1 MIAVFNSQLKI
12 LEFQQP
18 ALECW
23 CRTILLAFR
32 HALCCLYQQFRHFH
46 FALGTINYVAMVC
59 CQVYAGISTAEPGQ
73 SGNFTS
79 QDQPGLSCLPLRKP
93 SFCRGARRTFLDHS
107 CKPCLE
113 PPRQKMNPKS
123 ASIAQSLELRTH
135 SFMDPDAWVH
145 LQALP
150 LTVCPWD
157 NYLTSLCLGFH
168 ICDHQERTYL
178 PHELWEQ
185 NEMIHIQSLTR
196 SKDPGRSVVDS
207 RVVFLSRLLFLK
219 HLI

>member
-79 QDQPGLSCLPLRKP
+79 QDQPELSCLPLRKP

-113 PPRQKMNPKS
+113 PPEP
-123 ASIAQSLELRTH
+123 ASLE
-135 SFMDPDAWVH
+135 WVNSTTWWPLDVRASGEPKPGGSWDKNLWPRGVQQCKKGMLVKGGSEVRDGVNLCIH
-145 LQALP
+145 TLP
-150 LTVCPWD
+150 
-157 NYLTSLCLGFH
+157 
-168 ICDHQERTYL
+168 
-178 PHELWEQ
+178 
-185 NEMIHIQSLTR
+185 
-196 SKDPGRSVVDS
+196 
-207 RVVFLSRLLFLK
+207 
-219 HLI
+219 